1 MQTSSLYYIT
11 KKGKKQYL
19 ISKTKMPFVAGKTGI
34 AISLEYFTAQYFIK
48 RNRLIV
54 PMHTPDIVT
63 AGFKAILS
71 ELLFYQFFLFIFFGI
86 MRMPMEMDGL
96 IAISDIKRNII
107 VTYGCI

>member
-1 MQTSSLYYIT
+1 MQTSRLYYIT

-34 AISLEYFTAQYFIK
+34 AISLEYFIAQYLIK

-54 PMHTPDIVT
+54 PMHTSDIVT
-63 AGFKAILS
+63 AGFKAILG
-71 ELLFYQFFLFIFFGI
+71 ELLLYQFFLFMFFGI

-107 VTYGCI
+107 VT